1 VWSKT
6 GAAVVVATNCVK
18 FVAIADKPTTEKIM
32 FYRRQSFVVAFPSS
46 FVVAFLSRPSIVA
59 SVAFI
64 VVVVQLIDCRVSCC
78 SIY

>member
-18 FVAIADKPTTEKIM
+18 FVAIVDKPTTEKM
-32 FYRRQSFVVAFPSS
+32 FYRRQSFVVALPSS
-46 FVVAFLSRPSIVA
+46 FVVAFLSRPLIVA

-78 SIY
+78 LIY